1 MGRAIVVM
9 VSTLLF
15 AGLGLFIAWLNVQAI
30 IFNSQNS
37 GSSRNELITL
47 SYLFGPLMGTVVGFS
62 LSLFTI
68 YLFTPTQKA
77 T

>member
-15 AGLGLFIAWLNVQAI
+15 ACLGLFIAWLNVQAVLA
-30 IFNSQNS
+30 NSQH
-37 GSSRNELITL
+37 GSSRNELITM
-47 SYLFGPLMGTVVGFS
+47 SYAFGPMLGTGIGFT

-68 YLFTPTQKA
+68 YLFTPQRKA
-77 T
+77 A